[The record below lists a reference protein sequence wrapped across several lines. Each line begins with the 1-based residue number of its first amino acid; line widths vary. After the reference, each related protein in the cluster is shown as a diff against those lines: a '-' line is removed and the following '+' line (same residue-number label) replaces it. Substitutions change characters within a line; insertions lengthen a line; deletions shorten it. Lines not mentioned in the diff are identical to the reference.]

1 MFEIFTHPFM
11 IRALLVGLLMAIC
24 TGLLSSFL
32 VSSNQSLIGDGLA
45 HTTFTGIVLGIIL
58 GNNPLYLAIPF
69 TVIVAIIIKS
79 LITYTKLEGDAAI
92 GLVSTFIIAVGF
104 ILISLSQGFNQ
115 SIESILVGSIFS
127 TTWADILIVN
137 TMMLI
142 LLSFITSSYS
152 ELVSITFDENYA
164 KFNKIN
170 VVLYDYLLTII
181 TAVIV
186 VLGVK
191 TIGTLLISAFIIFPA
206 VSANTISKSFKEMII
221 KGIIINVVISLGGI
235 FVSHYLNIQAG
246 AMIIFLHGILFVVL
260 YLYKK
265 ILRKE

>member
-11 IRALLVGLLMAIC
+11 IRALLVGLLMAIS

-45 HTTFTGIVLGIIL
+45 HTTFTGIVIGIIL

-69 TVIVAIIIKS
+69 TIIIAIIIKS
-79 LITYTKLEGDAAI
+79 LTYTKLEGDAAI
-92 GLVSTFIIAVGF
+92 GLVSTFIIAIGF
-104 ILISLSQGFNQ
+104 ILISISQGFNQ

-127 TTWADILIVN
+127 TTWADILIVSAM
-137 TMMLI
+137 TLI

-152 ELVSITFDENYA
+152 ELISITFDENYA

-206 VSANTISKSFKEMII
+206 VSANLISKSFKEMII
-221 KGIIINVVISLGGI
+221 KGVIINVIISLGGI
-235 FVSHYLNIQAG
+235 IVSHYLNIQAG
-246 AMIIFLHGILFVVL
+246 AMIIFLHGILFMVL
-260 YLYKK
+260 YIYKK
-265 ILRKE
+265 VLRKE

>member
-11 IRALLVGLLMAIC
+11 IRALLVGLLMAIS

-45 HTTFTGIVLGIIL
+45 HTTFTGIVIGIIL
-58 GNNPLYLAIPF
+58 GNNPLYIAIPF
-69 TVIVAIIIKS
+69 TIIVAVIIKS
-79 LITYTKLEGDAAI
+79 LTYTKLEGDAAI

-104 ILISLSQGFNQ
+104 ILISLSKGFNQ

-127 TTWADILIVN
+127 TTWADILVVGVIS
-137 TMMLI
+137 LI
-142 LLSFITSSYS
+142 LISFITSSYS
-152 ELVSITFDENYA
+152 ELVSITFDETYA

-170 VVLYDYLLTII
+170 VKLYDYLFTII

-206 VSANTISKSFKEMII
+206 VSANLISKSFKEMII
-221 KGIIINVVISLGGI
+221 KGVIINILVSLGGI
-235 FVSHYLNIQAG
+235 ILSHYLNLQAG
-246 AMIIFLHGILFVVL
+246 ATIIFLHGILFMVL
-260 YLYKK
+260 YGYKK
-265 ILRKE
+265 LLRKE

>member
-11 IRALLVGLLMAIC
+11 IRALLVGLLMAIS

-45 HTTFTGIVLGIIL
+45 HTTFTGIVIGIIFD
-58 GNNPLYLAIPF
+58 NNPLYLAIPF
-69 TVIVAIIIKS
+69 TIVIAIIIKS
-79 LITYTKLEGDAAI
+79 LTYTKLEGDAAI
-92 GLVSTFIIAVGF
+92 GLVSTFIIAIGF
-104 ILISLSQGFNQ
+104 ILISISRGFNQ

-127 TTWADILIVN
+127 TTWADILIVSAI
-137 TMMLI
+137 TLI

-152 ELVSITFDENYA
+152 ELISITFDENYA

-206 VSANTISKSFKEMII
+206 VSANLISKSFKEMII
-221 KGIIINVVISLGGI
+221 KGVIINVIISLGGI
-235 FVSHYLNIQAG
+235 IVSHYLNIQAG
-246 AMIIFLHGILFVVL
+246 AMIIFLHGILFMVL
-260 YLYKK
+260 YIYKK
-265 ILRKE
+265 VLRKE

>member
-11 IRALLVGLLMAIC
+11 IRALLVGLLMAIS

-45 HTTFTGIVLGIIL
+45 HTTFTGIVIGIIL

-69 TVIVAIIIKS
+69 TIIIAIIIKS
-79 LITYTKLEGDAAI
+79 LTYTKLEGDAAI
-92 GLVSTFIIAVGF
+92 GLVSTFIIAIGF
-104 ILISLSQGFNQ
+104 ILISISRGFNQ

-127 TTWADILIVN
+127 TTWADILIVSAM
-137 TMMLI
+137 TLI

-152 ELVSITFDENYA
+152 ELISITFDENYA

-206 VSANTISKSFKEMII
+206 VSANLISKSFKEMII
-221 KGIIINVVISLGGI
+221 KGVIINVIISLGGI
-235 FVSHYLNIQAG
+235 IVSHYLNIQAG
-246 AMIIFLHGILFVVL
+246 AMIIFLHGILFMVL
-260 YLYKK
+260 YIYKK
-265 ILRKE
+265 VLRKE

>member
-11 IRALLVGLLMAIC
+11 IRALLVGLLMAIS

-45 HTTFTGIVLGIIL
+45 HTTFTGIVIGIIL

-69 TVIVAIIIKS
+69 TIIIAIIIKS
-79 LITYTKLEGDAAI
+79 LTYTKLEGDAAI
-92 GLVSTFIIAVGF
+92 GLVSTFIIAIGF
-104 ILISLSQGFNQ
+104 ILISISRGFNQ

-127 TTWADILIVN
+127 TTWADILIVSAM
-137 TMMLI
+137 TLI

-152 ELVSITFDENYA
+152 ELISITFDENYA

-206 VSANTISKSFKEMII
+206 VSANLISKSFKEMII
-221 KGIIINVVISLGGI
+221 KGVIINVIISLGGI
-235 FVSHYLNIQAG
+235 IVSHYLNIQAG
-246 AMIIFLHGILFVVL
+246 AMIIFLHGILFMVL
-260 YLYKK
+260 YIYKK
-265 ILRKE
+265 LLRKE